1 MTKTAPGRIYRFDL
15 SGGSAGRGKYMGNLV
30 DADRVSVVRLSPDR
44 RTMVAASHTQA
55 FVYEG
60 LPPVTPIRGVVG
72 KKPNRIARIDSDV
85 NVEAGDWFPTGSC
98 QLLLLAEN
106 RNTYRLRL
114 GAPQQQGR
122 ARASLD

>member
-1 MTKTAPGRIYRFDL
+1 
-15 SGGSAGRGKYMGNLV
+15 MGVLA

-72 KKPNRIARIDSDV
+72 KKPNRITHIDNGV
-85 NVEAGDWFPTGSC
+85 NVEAGDWFPSGSC

-114 GAPQQQGR
+114 GEPMPQSGP
-122 ARASLD
+122 ARASLH